1 MRRLIDTLNADNAL
15 VDWQDLAKAPAQPEW
30 TLYPCKLVTPLYG
43 GGVRAGE
50 VDRELPIRPSSIRGQ
65 LRFWW
70 RIACGGDHSPE
81 NLFKREVEIWGGIA
95 EAGPTAS
102 QVRVRV
108 RGVGPLDLEPAHRY
122 DPNPKR
128 PGELKSFP
136 TLAPWAEGYALFSA
150 QGKLTRDRR
159 SIEESPKILAKPGT
173 SFELALWVSPI
184 LSDDQREEVTTALR
198 WWASFGGV
206 GARTRRGL
214 GAIGVQG
221 LTPVHA
227 AEVARCGGRL
237 AERPAAHDATD
248 AWKTSVARLKDFR
261 QRLGLGRNPPS
272 SGSQSPAGRSLWPE
286 ADSIRTLS
294 EAADPRHTKRLV
306 GVDGFP
312 RAAFGL
318 PIVFHFKDERT
329 GDPGDHVLEPADISH
344 DDKRDRL
351 ASPLILRPYWN
362 GAKWVPAALLLPG
375 WEKHLGMA
383 LKFKGKGNYTPAPW
397 PTDTA
402 KRNALALGVR
412 PLQGRGDNA
421 LSAFMQFFL
430 EP

>member
-1 MRRLIDTLNADNAL
+1 
-15 VDWQDLAKAPAQPEW
+15 
-30 TLYPCKLVTPLYG
+30 
-43 GGVRAGE
+43 

-70 RIACGGDHSPE
+70 RIACGSDESAE
-81 NLFKREVEIWGGIA
+81 TLFKREVAIWGGIA

-102 QVRVRV
+102 RVRVRV

-122 DPNPKR
+122 LPDPAA
-128 PGELKSFP
+128 PGKFKSFP
-136 TLAPWAEGYALFSA
+136 ALAPWAEGYALFSA
-150 QGKLTRDRR
+150 KGELTRDRR
-159 SIEESPKILAKPGT
+159 GIEDEPKVLAKPGT
-173 SFELALWVSPI
+173 EFQLAIALAPS
-184 LSDDQREEVTTALR
+184 LTSEQRQEVLTTLR
-198 WWASFGGV
+198 WWASFGGT

-214 GAIGVQG
+214 GAISVEGVD
-221 LTPVHA
+221 PVGV
-227 AEVARCGGRL
+227 AEVTPRGGQL
-237 AERPAAHDATD
+237 ALRKPVSGATE
-248 AWKTSVARLKDFR
+248 AWHTAVGLLKDFR
-261 QRLGLGRNPPS
+261 QRPGLGRNPGTMP
-272 SGSQSPAGRSLWPE
+272 QRPGRSLWPE
-286 ADSIRTLS
+286 ADSIRALS
-294 EAADPRHTKRLV
+294 GAADPRHSKRVV

-329 GDPGDHVLEPADISH
+329 GDPGDHVLEPADPSH
-344 DDKRDRL
+344 DNKRDRL

-362 GAKWVPAALLLPG
+362 GGKWVPAALLLPG

-383 LKFKGKGNYTPAPW
+383 LKFKGKGKGKGKGHYTPAPW
-397 PTDTA
+397 PTDA
-402 KRNALALGVR
+402 ARRKALAPGVR